1 VNLIYSQNVRTAR
14 TDDYRVFVG
23 NLGRE
28 VTDHMLC
35 AAFVQ
40 YSSFIKA
47 HVVKNRETRMTR
59 GCYGFVSFGNSAD
72 YLRAIKDLNGNVEH

>member
-1 VNLIYSQNVRTAR
+1 MYTSNMA
-14 TDDYRVFVG
+14 DDFRLFVG

-28 VTDHMLC
+28 VSDHMLC
-35 AAFVQ
+35 TAFIH
-40 YSSFIKA
+40 YPSFIKA

-72 YLRAIKDLNGNVEH
+72 CLRAIKELDGNYGILIVLLQ